1 MRLLHLSDPHFG
13 TEQQAVG
20 DALLERA
27 SELVPDLVI
36 LSGDIT
42 QRATAKQFEQAAQ
55 FVARLPVDVPVLA
68 VPGNHDIP
76 LWDIGRR
83 LLSPYGRYKACFKLP
98 PFEWC
103 DGDVQVIALNSAPRW
118 RHRNGELDTES
129 LREQLRTYAE
139 RPARHRIALFHHP
152 VDCRRHQD
160 RHNIIRGA
168 EQICE
173 VLGDHGIDLVMGGH
187 IHDPLMR
194 TSEHLYPNLRPTQV
208 FLLAGTCISSRT
220 RVGAPNSFNLID
232 IRRPGEEML
241 IERWD
246 MEAAQRQFHP
256 VQLCQFLR
264 SADGWRLGE
273 AQRPDHPDRHA
284 LPVS

>member
-1 MRLLHLSDPHFG
+1 MRIVHLSDPHFG
-13 TEQQAVG
+13 TEQAPVC
-20 DALLERA
+20 DALLERV
-27 SELVPDLVI
+27 SELVPDLVM

-42 QRATAKQFEQAAQ
+42 QRATASQFDSARR
-55 FVARLPVDVPVLA
+55 FVDRLPTAPALL

-83 LLSPYGRYKACFKLP
+83 IFSPYGRFRERFALP
-98 PFEWC
+98 PFAWT
-103 DGDVQVIALNSAPRW
+103 GQDVQVLALNSAPRW
-118 RHRNGELDTES
+118 RHRNGELELGRLS
-129 LREQLRTYAE
+129 QQLSELTRM
-139 RPARHRIALFHHP
+139 PARHRIALFHHP

-168 EQICE
+168 EAICRI
-173 VLGDHGIDLVMGGH
+173 LTDHGVDLVVGGH

-194 TSEHLYPNLRPTQV
+194 TSEHLYPSLPSSLV
-208 FLLAGTCISSRT
+208 FLLAGTCVSSRT

-232 IRRPGEEML
+232 IRQPGAEML

-246 MEAAQRQFHP
+246 MERNLGEFHP
-256 VQLCQFLR
+256 VQLCQFLK
-264 SADGWRLGE
+264 AETGWVLGE